1 MYERALDIA
10 KGAALMTGTKY
21 ETKLISGIYEILV
34 NRTGAEIM
42 QKNLETL
49 GEITYTK
56 DEINYANTIL
66 KESDKPQI
74 GLNGKGNTPSRNTT
88 STGRIN

>member
-21 ETKLISGIYEILV
+21 KTRLISGIYEILV
-34 NRTGAEIM
+34 NRTGAEAM

-56 DEINYANTIL
+56 DEIKYANTIL
-66 KESDKPQI
+66 KESGNLEI
-74 GLNGKGNTPSRNTT
+74 GLNGKVTSTSRN
-88 STGRIN
+88 SASSRRIN